1 MLYFNKLLNNLIYT
15 QKESLLRKIILA
27 PLCLLSFFYGWAN
40 SLRVYLYA
48 RRVFSTRSLACKVV
62 SVGNITLGG
71 TGKTPFVI
79 LIAEMLRAK
88 DFRVAILSR
97 GYKGSFPE
105 PFRLVSDGEQ
115 TFMEASQA
123 GDEPYLLAEKLR
135 GIPVIVGQN
144 RWQSG
149 QYVIEHFQS
158 EILILDDGFQHLPLK
173 RDLNLLLIDS
183 SSPFGNGYL
192 FPRGILRESL
202 SQLRRADAIILTK
215 AGQYDNIKILKQYL
229 TKVSEEIPIFQVEY
243 APGEV
248 RMLGKETSFPP
259 ENLNGKKVLAFSG
272 IANPISFQ
280 QTLLHL
286 NSKIAEFAIFPD
298 HHQYRPKEWEKLSQK
313 ARELGVEALVTTEK
327 DLVRCQGM
335 EQGIIPLWGVSI
347 QHVFL
352 GNDLPRF
359 KEFLFS
365 RVGLARGTDF

>member
-27 PLCLLSFFYGWAN
+27 PLGILSFFYGWGN
-40 SLRVYLYA
+40 SLRIYLYD
-48 RRVFSTRSLACKVV
+48 RKVFPTRSLPGKVV

-97 GYKGSFPE
+97 GYKGNFPE
-105 PFRLVSDGEQ
+105 SFRLVSDGKH

-123 GDEPYLLAEKLR
+123 GDEPYLLAEKLN

-144 RWQSG
+144 RWRSG
-149 QYVIEHFQS
+149 QYAIEHFQS

-183 SSPFGNGYL
+183 SSPFGNGHL
-192 FPRGILRESL
+192 FPRGILRESP

-215 AGQYDNIKILKQYL
+215 AGQYDNFKILKQKL
-229 TKVSEEIPIFQVEY
+229 AKVPEEIPIFQVEY
-243 APGEV
+243 SPGEI
-248 RMLGKETSFPP
+248 RMLEKETSFPP
-259 ENLNGKKVLAFSG
+259 EYLNGKKVLAFCG
-272 IANPISFQ
+272 IAKPISFQ
-280 QTLLHL
+280 QTLLNL
-286 NSKIAEFAIFPD
+286 NAQIAEFAIFPD
-298 HHQYRPKEWEKLSQK
+298 HHQYRPKEWEKLYQK
-313 ARELGVEALVTTEK
+313 AKNLRVDALVTTEK
-327 DLVRCQGM
+327 DLVRCQGL

-359 KEFLFS
+359 EEFLFS
-365 RVGLARGTDF
+365 RLSLAR

>member
-27 PLCLLSFFYGWAN
+27 PLGILSFFYGWGN
-40 SLRVYLYA
+40 SLRIYLYA
-48 RRVFSTRSLACKVV
+48 RKVFPTRSLPGKVV

-97 GYKGSFPE
+97 GYKGNFPE
-105 PFRLVSDGEQ
+105 PFRLVSDGKQ

-123 GDEPYLLAEKLR
+123 GDEPYLLAEKLN

-144 RWQSG
+144 RWRSG
-149 QYVIEHFQS
+149 QYAIEHFQS

-183 SSPFGNGYL
+183 SSPFGNGHL
-192 FPRGILRESL
+192 FPRGILRESP

-215 AGQYDNIKILKQYL
+215 AGQYDNFKILKQKL
-229 TKVSEEIPIFQVEY
+229 AKVPEEIPIFQVEY
-243 APGEV
+243 SPGEI
-248 RMLGKETSFPP
+248 RMLEKETSFPP
-259 ENLNGKKVLAFSG
+259 EYLNGKKVLAFSG
-272 IANPISFQ
+272 IAKPISFQ
-280 QTLLHL
+280 QTLLNL
-286 NSKIAEFAIFPD
+286 NAQIAEFAIFPD
-298 HHQYRPKEWEKLSQK
+298 HHQYRPKEWEKLYQK
-313 ARELGVEALVTTEK
+313 AKNLRVDALVTTEK
-327 DLVRCQGM
+327 DLVRCQGL

-359 KEFLFS
+359 EEFLFS
-365 RVGLARGTDF
+365 RLSLAR